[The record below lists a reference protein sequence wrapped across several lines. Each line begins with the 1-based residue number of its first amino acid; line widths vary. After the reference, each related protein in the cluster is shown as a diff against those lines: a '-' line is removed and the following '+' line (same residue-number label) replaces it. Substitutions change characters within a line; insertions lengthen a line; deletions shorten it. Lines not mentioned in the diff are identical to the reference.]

1 MDNYTWIFLVGIVVF
16 FLVIVILLCFTKA
29 GGDRLFLGGTHDPE
43 CISEIEETPA
53 LLASLSEDARISY
66 EQAKG
71 ESKRKSIG
79 METIS
84 VSMVITLVYQ
94 QRYPPDSIPTDITL
108 SQFVSIQE
116 KGVSAFEF
124 EWDMESNSFVSARTE
139 IQFFN
144 GESCVQTNLP
154 LPRNQD
160 VYYWEVLVYSIPRP
174 LEIVYSQGS
183 IGKDV

>member
-1 MDNYTWIFLVGIVVF
+1 MARSRSQWSSLLVF
-16 FLVIVILLCFTKA
+16 
-29 GGDRLFLGGTHDPE
+29 
-43 CISEIEETPA
+43 
-53 LLASLSEDARISY
+53 
-66 EQAKG
+66 
-71 ESKRKSIG
+71 
-79 METIS
+79 
-84 VSMVITLVYQ
+84 Q

-160 VYYWEVLVYSIPRP
+160 VYYWEVR
-174 LEIVYSQGS
+174 
-183 IGKDV
+183 

>member
-29 GGDRLFLGGTHDPE
+29 GGDRLFLGSTHDPE

-71 ESKRKSIG
+71 KKRAMGHATRSRSQWSSRYI
-79 METIS
+79 
-84 VSMVITLVYQ
+84 VFQ

-160 VYYWEVLVYSIPRP
+160 VYYWEVCSRVMM
-174 LEIVYSQGS
+174 
-183 IGKDV
+183 